1 MRLYTLSFIIFPIS
15 TCKLRDLK
23 LCLAPEAYT
32 TLSNASTNFCI
43 HFFHFYYIKFLSR
56 DRFCK
61 NN

>member
-32 TLSNASTNFCI
+32 TLSNASTKTF
-43 HFFHFYYIKFLSR
+43 YIKFLSR
-56 DRFCK
+56 NRFCK